1 MSIKVKVNA
10 SKSIRAVPKQ
20 HTTTPIVAPAERKPV
35 IVPDSVVL
43 GIDTIGAYV
52 QDIDAGPG
60 IIITPETDTEL
71 SNVVVSHANT
81 SSEVSTTNSN
91 LAYPKN
97 IAIDQFGHITQF
109 TNQTLSANNFSANS
123 TVVISKDITFGN
135 TAITLGDTTNEI
147 IGLTNFNVGELTFT
161 LDGIFGVDDIRL
173 VPGEATD
180 VIDVTNHR
188 ISNLANPLFPQD
200 AVTVNYLEQELGQVG
215 DPIDPEDVAN
225 KRYVDNVAINMASR
239 QIVLA
244 ATTQDLSVYGSTFSS
259 GNTSYAATFTLSPAT
274 TLNVD
279 GVVDWEVGDGLLVKD
294 QANPEENGRY
304 ELIQVGAVADPWI
317 FQRSRYDDETSE
329 YGLTQSE
336 IAGSFVFVSD
346 GTNNGQTG
354 WVATVADAETFTVN
368 TDAIVWKQFQGQG
381 FDGRGITLTDG
392 TRLDLDYT
400 QTFENVIGKDD
411 SLIIT
416 SNVVNV
422 NSTGGFIL
430 PDGTSLERPAP
441 ARGMIR
447 FNTSDTQFEGYDG
460 TAWKGLGGVIDVD
473 QDTKI
478 LAENSPGS
486 DNDELKFYTGGTLR
500 YQLASDGDFQ
510 YGDGLNKFTID
521 WQTGDTN
528 IAGNTDIQGTLN
540 VVGDTTI
547 TGNIDFTG
555 ELEVDSLK
563 VTDLT
568 NNRVLLAGL
577 NGAVEDDGNF
587 TFDGTDLNLTGNQN
601 ITGSLD
607 VSVQAILASARIE
620 DLTQGRVVFAGLN
633 GELVDSNSL
642 RWDGSTL
649 SIDGDTD
656 ITGNLTLGGNI
667 RIGDA
672 DVDTVN
678 VVADFTSD
686 LIPDAD
692 VTYNL
697 GTIGKQ
703 WNRIYVPT
711 FKSDS
716 GIFDFDET
724 GAVILP
730 VGGTGD
736 RPTAETGMIR
746 FNTTDQRFEGY
757 DGSIWAGLA
766 GSVIDVDQDTRI
778 IAETSP
784 NADNDQ
790 LQFYTAGELRAQ
802 VNADGKFKIYDSLV
816 LPTGN
821 TAQRYTPAEQG
832 SIRYNTEDSLFEG
845 YDGSVWKGLGGTI
858 DADQDTFISAESSP
872 GADND
877 ELRFQTAGVER
888 FYISN
893 NGVITTAANTDLT
906 FDIGGNISVGN
917 TIITDLAD
925 PVNPSDAVNLRFIN
939 DSFTSNLDIQDGAN
953 SGVIDLLNSPKIHI
967 GTGLELGSNTA
978 LANNEFEIGL
988 DDTGVTA
995 DLYGTDGFTP
1005 RIRVDAQGRITFAT
1019 EIPVELQ
1026 ANAIPDFTETTHD
1039 LVGEMMRNN
1048 VELGIVVEGDD
1059 ANDKINFRTNDF
1071 DINLT
1076 GAITGS
1082 NTVVHNSNVTINTSF
1097 DYTPLDARY
1106 LNTIGDTA
1114 TGNIFA
1120 PRFGD
1125 SANTQMYIEPDDV
1138 SHIDGIIV
1146 GYGKG
1151 AGRVQLE
1158 DGAGSTMSLYAV
1170 GGEIGFLAPSFNF
1183 GASYNEST
1191 GAWTV
1196 PGDIIGR
1203 RFVDQNNTTYK
1214 INPASSNDS
1223 RIKDIEIDD
1232 DIVINSNFTIGNGS
1246 LATNSG
1252 NISIN
1257 PSFGGADIDVN
1268 NTNIINLQ
1276 DPILAQDAV
1285 NKRYLETSITN
1296 LTTGGISISAESG
1309 NTDVVALGETIT
1321 FAAGEG
1327 INTTVSNNQILI
1339 AGELANNTNI
1349 GVASFNIN
1357 NFTVTSGDVTVT
1369 TLDGG
1374 TF

>member
-20 HTTTPIVAPAERKPV
+20 HTTTPIVAPAERKPT

-81 SSEVSTTNSN
+81 SVEVSTNNDVLTFSRNVD
-91 LAYPKN
+91 
-97 IAIDQFGHITQF
+97 IDQFGHITSFYNTSLTSLNF
-109 TNQTLSANNFSANS
+109 TANNTVIQANDF
-123 TVVISKDITFGN
+123 TLGN
-135 TAITLGDTTNEI
+135 TSLTIGESTNEI
-147 IGLTNFNVGELTFT
+147 VGLTNFNVGELTIT
-161 LDGIFGVDDIRL
+161 QDGIFGTDDIRI
-173 VPGEATD
+173 VPATTAETLNLTD
-180 VIDVTNHR
+180 HR
-188 ISNLANPLFPQD
+188 ISNLRDPLFPQD

-225 KRYVDNVAINMASR
+225 KRYVDNSAIDMARR

-244 ATTQDLSVYGSTFSS
+244 ASTQDLSAYGATFSS
-259 GNTSYAATFTLSPAT
+259 GNTSYSATFTLSPST
-274 TLNVD
+274 TLDVD
-279 GVVDWEVGDGLLVKD
+279 GVIDWELGDGLLVKD

-304 ELIQVGAVADPWI
+304 ELIQVGGIGDPWI

-416 SNVVNV
+416 SDVVNV
-422 NSTGGFIL
+422 NSTGAIIL
-430 PDGTSLERPAP
+430 PDGTTLERPAP

-460 TAWKGLGGVIDVD
+460 SAWKGLGGVIDVD

-478 LAENSPGS
+478 LAEDTPGS
-486 DNDELKFYTGGTLR
+486 DNDQLKFFTGGTER
-500 YQLASDGDFQ
+500 YRIHSDGDFQ

-547 TGNIDFTG
+547 IGDIDFTG

-568 NNRVLLAGL
+568 NNRVLLAGV
-577 NGAVEDDGNF
+577 NGAVEDDANF
-587 TFDGTDLNLTGNQN
+587 TFNGTDLNLTGNQN

-607 VSVQAILASARIE
+607 VSVQAVLASARVE
-620 DLTQGRVVFAGLN
+620 DLTTQRLVFVGTN
-633 GELVDSNSL
+633 GKLVDSNAL
-642 RWDGSTL
+642 RYDGATL

-672 DVDTVN
+672 DVDTIN

-686 LIPDAD
+686 LIPNDD
-692 VTYNL
+692 VTYDL

-703 WNRIYVPT
+703 WSRIFVQT
-711 FKSDS
+711 IKSDS
-716 GIFDFDET
+716 GIVTIAET
-724 GAVILP
+724 GALTLP
-730 VGGTGD
+730 IGSTGD
-736 RPTAETGMIR
+736 RPTASTGMIR
-746 FNTTDQRFEGY
+746 YNTTDQRFEGY

-766 GSVIDVDQDTRI
+766 GSVIDVDQDTKI

-784 NADNDQ
+784 NSDNDQ
-790 LQFYTAGELRAQ
+790 LQFFTSGELRAQ
-802 VNADGKFKIYDSLV
+802 VNADGKFKVYDSLV

-872 GADND
+872 GADD
-877 ELRFQTAGVER
+877 DKLRFQTAGVER

-939 DSFTSNLDIQDGAN
+939 DNFSSNLDIQDGAN
-953 SGVIDLLNSPKIHI
+953 SGVIDLLDSPTIHI
-967 GTGLELGSNTA
+967 GTGLELGANTA

-995 DLYGTDGFTP
+995 GQYGNDGFTP
-1005 RIRVDAQGRITFAT
+1005 RIRIDAQGRIDFAT

-1048 VELGIVVEGDD
+1048 VELGILVEGDD

-1097 DYTPLDARY
+1097 DYAPLDIRY
-1106 LNTIGDTA
+1106 LNTSGDTA
-1114 TGNIFA
+1114 TGNLFA

-1125 SANTQMYIEPDDV
+1125 SANNQMYIEPDDI

-1146 GYGKG
+1146 GYGQG
-1151 AGRVQLE
+1151 AGRLQIE
-1158 DGAGSTMSLYAV
+1158 DAAGSTLSLYAV
-1170 GGEIGFLAPSFNF
+1170 NGEIGFLSPTFNF
-1183 GASYNEST
+1183 GASYSETT

-1223 RIKDIEIDD
+1223 RITDIEIDD
-1232 DIVINSNFTIGNGS
+1232 DININNNFNISDAT
-1246 LATNSG
+1246 LATQIGDIVLNPAFGSNQVDTSG
-1252 NISIN
+1252 ARIKNV
-1257 PSFGGADIDVN
+1257 G
-1268 NTNIINLQ
+1268 
-1276 DPILAQDAV
+1276 DPINAQDAV
-1285 NKRYLETSITN
+1285 TKSFLDTN
-1296 LTTGGISISAESG
+1296 LTNLTAGGISISAESG
-1309 NTDVVALGETIT
+1309 NTDVVALGETLT

>member
-1 MSIKVKVNA
+1 VSIKVKVNA

-20 HTTTPIVAPAERKPV
+20 HTTTPIVAPAERKPT

-60 IIITPETDTEL
+60 IIITPEADTEL

-81 SSEVSTTNSN
+81 SVEISTNNHVLGFTRNVD
-91 LAYPKN
+91 
-97 IAIDQFGHITQF
+97 IDQFGHITQF
-109 TNQTLSANNFSANS
+109 YNTSLTSLNFTANN
-123 TVVISKDITFGN
+123 TVIQAKDITFGN
-135 TAITLGDTTNEI
+135 TALTIGESTNEI
-147 IGLTNFNVGELTFT
+147 VGLTNFNVGELTLT
-161 LDGIFGVDDIRL
+161 QDGIFSTDDVRI
-173 VPGEATD
+173 VPAEAEDTLNLTD
-180 VIDVTNHR
+180 HR
-188 ISNLANPLFPQD
+188 ISNVKDPLFPQD
-200 AVTVNYLEQELGQVG
+200 VVTVNYLETELGQVG
-215 DPIDPEDVAN
+215 DPVDPEDVAN
-225 KRYVDNVAINMASR
+225 KRYVDNIQIALVER
-239 QIVLA
+239 QTVLA
-244 ATTQDLSVYGSTFSS
+244 ATTQDLSAYGAVFAS
-259 GNTSYAATFTLSPAT
+259 GNTSFASTLTLSPST
-274 TLNVD
+274 VLNVD
-279 GVVDWEVGDGLLVKD
+279 GVLDWELGDGLLVKD

-304 ELIQVGAVADPWI
+304 ELIQVGAIADNWI

-329 YGLTQSE
+329 YGLTLSE
-336 IAGSFVFVSD
+336 IPGSFVFVTD
-346 GTNNGQTG
+346 GTTYGQTG
-354 WVATVADAETFTVN
+354 WVATVADAETFTVDS
-368 TDAIVWKQFQGQG
+368 DAINWKQFQGQG

-400 QTFENVIGKDD
+400 QTFSTINGLANN
-411 SLIIT
+411 LIIS
-416 SNVVNV
+416 SNVVDV

-430 PDGTSLERPAP
+430 PDGTTLERPTP

-478 LAENSPGS
+478 LAENTPGS
-486 DNDELKFYTGGTLR
+486 DNDELKFFTGGTER
-500 YQLASDGDFQ
+500 YRIESDGDFKF
-510 YGDGLNKFTID
+510 GDGLNKFTID
-521 WQTGDTN
+521 WSTG
-528 IAGNTDIQGTLN
+528 AVDINGT
-540 VVGDTTI
+540 
-547 TGNIDFTG
+547 
-555 ELEVDSLK
+555 LEVD
-563 VTDLT
+563 
-568 NNRVLLAGL
+568 N
-577 NGAVEDDGNF
+577 
-587 TFDGTDLNLTGNQN
+587 LNLTG
-601 ITGSLD
+601 
-607 VSVQAILASARIE
+607 
-620 DLTQGRVVFAGLN
+620 LTQNRVVIVGPS
-633 GELVDSNSL
+633 GELVDDSRL
-642 RWDGSTL
+642 RFSANTFTVE
-649 SIDGDTD
+649 GDAD
-656 ITGNLTLGGNI
+656 IHGNLTLGGNI

-672 DVDTVN
+672 DVDTIN
-678 VVADFTSD
+678 VTAEFTSD
-686 LIPDAD
+686 LIPDATL
-692 VTYNL
+692 TYDL
-697 GTIGKQ
+697 GTLNKN
-703 WNRIYVPT
+703 WNRIFVSQL
-711 FKSDS
+711 KSDT
-716 GIFDFDET
+716 GVVTIAET
-724 GAVILP
+724 GALTLP
-730 VGGTGD
+730 IGGTGD
-736 RPTAETGMIR
+736 RPTAVTGMIR
-746 FNTTDQRFEGY
+746 YNTTDSRFEGY
-757 DGSIWAGLA
+757 DGNIWSGLA
-766 GSVIDVDQDTRI
+766 GSVIDVDQDTKI
-778 IAETSP
+778 IAESSP

-790 LQFYTAGELRAQ
+790 LQFYTGGDLRAQ
-802 VNADGKFKIYDSLV
+802 INADGKFKIYDSLV

-821 TAQRYTPAEQG
+821 TATRYTPSEQG

-872 GADND
+872 GADD
-877 ELRFQTAGVER
+877 DKLRFQTAGVER

-917 TIITDLAD
+917 TIITDVAD

-953 SGVIDLLNSPKIHI
+953 SGVIDLLDSPKIHI
-967 GTGLELGSNTA
+967 GTGLELGANTA

-988 DDTGVTA
+988 EDTGVTA

-1039 LVGEMMRNN
+1039 LIGEMMRNN
-1048 VELGIVVEGDD
+1048 IELGILVEGDD
-1059 ANDKINFRTNDF
+1059 LNDKINFRTNDF

-1076 GAITGS
+1076 GDIIGS
-1082 NTVVHNSNVTINTSF
+1082 NTVVHNSNVTISTSLDF
-1097 DYTPLDARY
+1097 TNIDARY
-1106 LNTIGDTA
+1106 LNTTGDTA
-1114 TGNIFA
+1114 TGNLFA

-1151 AGRVQLE
+1151 SGRLQIE

-1170 GGEIGFLAPSFNF
+1170 GGEIGFLAPTFNF
-1183 GASYNEST
+1183 GASYNRTS

-1203 RFVDQNNTTYK
+1203 RFVDQNNTNYK

-1223 RIKDIEIDD
+1223 RITDIEIDD
-1232 DIVINSNFTIGNGS
+1232 DININNNFNISDAT
-1246 LATNSG
+1246 LATQIGDIVLNPAFGSNQVDTSG
-1252 NISIN
+1252 ARIKNV
-1257 PSFGGADIDVN
+1257 G
-1268 NTNIINLQ
+1268 
-1276 DPILAQDAV
+1276 DPINAQDAV
-1285 NKRYLETSITN
+1285 TKSYLDTNISNITS
-1296 LTTGGISISAESG
+1296 GGISISAETG

-1327 INTTVSNNQILI
+1327 MNTTVSNNQILI

>member
-20 HTTTPIVAPAERKPV
+20 HTTTPIVAPAERKPT

-60 IIITPETDTEL
+60 IIITPEADTEL

-81 SSEVSTTNSN
+81 SVEISSN
-91 LAYPKN
+91 NDVLAFTRN
-97 IAIDQFGHITQF
+97 VDIDQFGHITQF
-109 TNQTLSANNFSANS
+109 YNTSLSSLNFTANNTLIQANDF
-123 TVVISKDITFGN
+123 VLGN
-135 TAITLGDTTNEI
+135 TALTIGETTAVIE
-147 IGLTNFNVGELTFT
+147 GLDSLNVGELTLT
-161 LDGIFGVDDIRL
+161 QDGIFGADDIRI
-173 VPGEATD
+173 VPATGAETLNLTD
-180 VIDVTNHR
+180 HR
-188 ISNLANPLFPQD
+188 ISNVKDPLFPQD

-225 KRYVDNVAINMASR
+225 KRYVDNAQIELAKR
-239 QIVLA
+239 QIVLG
-244 ATTQDLSVYGSTFSS
+244 ATTEDLSTYGAVFSG
-259 GNTSYAATFTLSPAT
+259 GNTSFSATLTLSPST

-279 GVVDWEVGDGLLVKD
+279 GVLDWELGDGLLVKD

-304 ELIQVGAVADPWI
+304 EVIQVGGIGDAWI

-346 GTNNGQTG
+346 GTINGQTG
-354 WVATVADAETFTVN
+354 WVATVTDAENFTVN
-368 TDAIVWKQFQGQG
+368 SDGVYWKQFQGPG

-422 NSTGGFIL
+422 NSTGAIIL
-430 PDGTSLERPAP
+430 PDGTTLERPTAE
-441 ARGMIR
+441 RGMIR

-460 TAWKGLGGVIDVD
+460 SAWKGLGGVIDVD

-478 LAENSPGS
+478 LAENNPGS
-486 DNDELKFYTGGTLR
+486 DNDQLKFYTGGTER
-500 YQLASDGDFQ
+500 YRIDTDGDFQ
-510 YGDGLNKFTID
+510 YGDGLNKFLID

-540 VVGDTTI
+540 VIGDTTI
-547 TGNIDFTG
+547 TGDIDFTG
-555 ELEVDSLK
+555 GLEVDTLN

-568 NNRVLLAGL
+568 NDRVLIVGV
-577 NGAVEDDGNF
+577 NGEIEDDANF
-587 TFDGTDLNLTGNQN
+587 TFNGTVLNLTANQN
-601 ITGSLD
+601 IVGNLD
-607 VSVQAILASARIE
+607 VSASAVVGSARVE
-620 DLTQGRVVFAGLN
+620 NLTTQRLVFVGTN
-633 GELVDSNSL
+633 GALVDSNAL
-642 RWDGSTL
+642 RYDGATL

-672 DVDTVN
+672 DVDTIN

-686 LIPDAD
+686 LIPDED
-692 VTYNL
+692 VTYDL

-703 WNRIYVPT
+703 WSRIFVPT
-711 FKSDS
+711 IKSDS
-716 GIFDFDET
+716 GVVTIAET
-724 GAVILP
+724 GALKIPL
-730 VGGTGD
+730 GGTGD
-736 RPTAETGMIR
+736 RPSAETGMIR
-746 FNTTDQRFEGY
+746 YNTTDARFEGY
-757 DGSIWAGLA
+757 DGSIWSGLA
-766 GSVIDVDQDTRI
+766 GSVIDVDQDTKI

-784 NADNDQ
+784 NADNDEIQ
-790 LQFYTAGELRAQ
+790 IFTAGELRAQ

-845 YDGSVWKGLGGTI
+845 YDGSVWKGLGGVI

-872 GADND
+872 GSDD
-877 ELRFQTAGVER
+877 DKLRFQTAGVER

-893 NGVITTAANTDLT
+893 NGVITTAANTDLS

-925 PVNPSDAVNLRFIN
+925 PVNPSDAINLRFIN
-939 DSFTSNLDIQDGAN
+939 DNFSSNLDIQDGSN
-953 SGVIDLLNSPKIHI
+953 SAVIDLLDLPTFHI
-967 GTGLELGSNTA
+967 GTGLELGANTA
-978 LANNEFEIGL
+978 VANNEFEIGL

-995 DLYGTDGFTP
+995 GQYGNDGFTP
-1005 RIRVDAQGRITFAT
+1005 RIRIDAQGRIDFAT

-1048 VELGIVVEGDD
+1048 IELGILVEGDD

-1076 GAITGS
+1076 GVVLGS
-1082 NTVVHNSNVTINTSF
+1082 NTVVHNSNVTIDTTF
-1097 DYTPLDARY
+1097 DFAQLDNRY
-1106 LNTIGDTA
+1106 LNTVGDTA
-1114 TGNIFA
+1114 TGDIFA
-1120 PRFGD
+1120 PKFGD
-1125 SANTQMYIEPDDV
+1125 SANTAMYIDPDDV
-1138 SHIDGIIV
+1138 SRIDGIIV
-1146 GYGKG
+1146 GYGSG
-1151 AGRVQLE
+1151 GGRLQIE
-1158 DGAGSTMSLYAV
+1158 DGPGSTMSLYAV
-1170 GGEIGFLAPSFNF
+1170 GGEIGFLAPTFNF
-1183 GASYNEST
+1183 GASYNRTS

-1196 PGDIIGR
+1196 PGDIVGR
-1203 RFVDQNNTTYK
+1203 RFVDQNNNTYK

-1223 RIKDIEIDD
+1223 RITDIEIDD
-1232 DIVINSNFTIGNGS
+1232 DININSNFNISDAT
-1246 LATNSG
+1246 LATQIGDIVLNPAFGSNQVDTSG
-1252 NISIN
+1252 ARIKNVGNPIN
-1257 PSFGGADIDVN
+1257 
-1268 NTNIINLQ
+1268 
-1276 DPILAQDAV
+1276 AQDAV
-1285 NKRYLETSITN
+1285 TKSFLETSITN
-1296 LTTGGISISAESG
+1296 LGTTGISISAESG

-1327 INTTVSNNQILI
+1327 INTSVSNNQILI
-1339 AGELANNTNI
+1339 AGELATDSNI

-1357 NFTVTSGDVTVT
+1357 NFTVTGGDVTVT